1 MNHAEKI
8 KTKYLL
14 SYMHHF
20 SLCPSVNWSL
30 AGLQSQSIN
39 VIIVI
44 IIIIII
50 IIIIFITTRF
60 HRFNMK

>member
-14 SYMHHF
+14 SYMHDF

-44 IIIIII
+44 VIIIIT
-50 IIIIFITTRF
+50 IIIFITTRF